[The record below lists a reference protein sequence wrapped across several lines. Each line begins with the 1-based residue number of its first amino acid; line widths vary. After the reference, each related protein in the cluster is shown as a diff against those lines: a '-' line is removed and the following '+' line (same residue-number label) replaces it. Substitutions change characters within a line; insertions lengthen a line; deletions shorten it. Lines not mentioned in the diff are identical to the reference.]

1 MIFGDSTSSKRE
13 MQGKAPWHLLLLSAL
28 LALSAFLNLSR
39 LRSEGYANI
48 YYAATVKD
56 MLTSWHNAGHEPL

>member
-1 MIFGDSTSSKRE
+1 MRLGNSASSKRE

-28 LALSAFLNLSR
+28 LALSAFLDLSR
-39 LRSEGYANI
+39 LRSEGYGNI